1 MEVVSTILPNTRTRN
16 ARSTRSQQFLPR
28 MERDALIQTMKCL
41 VRQVAAVS
49 LSTGLE
55 LGTPMVHAFMI
66 LRITRTGDADTTRSA
81 QMLPTMDLA
90 ALITIT
96 ISSAPLVVALNQWIA
111 WELGVRMEHA
121 NTLP

>member
-49 LSTGLE
+49 LSTVLE

-66 LRITRTGDADTTRSA
+66 LRITRTGDADTTRSPPA
-81 QMLPTMDLA
+81 LPTMDLVVVMPTTTS
-90 ALITIT
+90 LVRR
-96 ISSAPLVVALNQWIA
+96 VVAVSQWT
-111 WELGVRMEHA
+111 V
-121 NTLP
+121 